1 MCVRHTVLIWALIG
15 KTKKCK
21 IICGEKRWVTP
32 RSDRVEQRVSVRA
45 SERERVTRAL
55 STWDCFI
62 VHSRAI
68 VVTTVI

>member
-1 MCVRHTVLIWALIG
+1 MGADRQNERM
-15 KTKKCK
+15 CK

-32 RSDRVEQRVSVRA
+32 RSDRVEQRASVRA